1 MEEDIDDEGEL
12 FLFNHTTI
20 HSVYDEYPWSSHVWN
35 ASYDVTP
42 YYVPDY
48 IRITMTTIMSV
59 LLVVGVTGNV
69 LVPIVI
75 AHSKDL
81 RNSTN
86 VFLVNLALAD
96 LLVILICLPTGYV
109 ELHSSPGVWYLG
121 KNMCELIRFK
131 LLFYFR
137 AIFNQNWLR
146 ILHFNLD

>member
-1 MEEDIDDEGEL
+1 MAEDIDDEGEL
-12 FLFNHTTI
+12 LLLNHTDVY
-20 HSVYDEYPWSSHVWN
+20 SSYDEYVWSSNVWN

-59 LLVVGVTGNV
+59 LLVVGVAGNI

-121 KNMCELIRFK
+121 KTMCK
-131 LLFYFR
+131 
-137 AIFNQNWLR
+137 
-146 ILHFNLD
+146 